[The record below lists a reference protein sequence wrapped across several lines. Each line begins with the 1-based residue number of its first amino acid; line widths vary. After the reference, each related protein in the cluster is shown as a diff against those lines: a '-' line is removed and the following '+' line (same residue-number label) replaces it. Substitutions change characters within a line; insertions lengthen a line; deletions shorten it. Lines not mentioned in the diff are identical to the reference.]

1 MILPD
6 EMPLKIGNIAFVP
19 VQTASIKQRRASP
32 RRNGG
37 FALFGLLRLK
47 YSGGLAPGVPA
58 PPLYAVAAGAASS
71 MARPSSV
78 TEG

>member
-1 MILPD
+1 
-6 EMPLKIGNIAFVP
+6 MPLKIGNIAFVP
-19 VQTASIKQRRASP
+19 VQTASIKQRRANP

-47 YSGGLAPGVPA
+47 YSGGFAPGVP